1 MTLHQI
7 LGKKLIDSLDIMAN
21 LKKKKAEADV
31 VSVKNGEEIG
41 PGGISRG

>member
-21 LKKKKAEADV
+21 LKKKAEVDV
-31 VSVKNGEEIG
+31 VPVKNGKEIG
-41 PGGISRG
+41 PRGISRG